1 MILFKKRTI
10 SGKGDELFI
19 ERNVRTFM
27 HMNKLLCRTIQACM
41 HPENGIIIKE
51 KGVFEA
57 KERLA
62 SFRRCYC
69 ILFNTNLYVCSGASP
84 L

>member
-10 SGKGDELFI
+10 SGKGDEIFI
-19 ERNVRTFM
+19 ERNGRTFT
-27 HMNKLLCRTIQACM
+27 HMNKLLCRTIQARK
-41 HPENGIIIKE
+41 HPENGIIIKK

-62 SFRRCYC
+62 SFQICCC